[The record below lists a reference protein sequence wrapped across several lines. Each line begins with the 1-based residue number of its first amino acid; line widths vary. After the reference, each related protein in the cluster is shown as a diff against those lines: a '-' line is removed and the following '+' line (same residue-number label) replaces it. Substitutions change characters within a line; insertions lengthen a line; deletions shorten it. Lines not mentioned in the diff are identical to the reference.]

1 MVEIIKAI
9 KQVEPASRPRPENSS
24 DRRNSAST
32 KTTGVDVNRS
42 GWVSPQYRSS
52 RRVKLDRKILEAN
65 HCIGLLAET
74 PQTQYYKVLRTQIQ
88 QYMRDRGWNT
98 LMITSVHRG
107 EGKTLNAI
115 NLAAVFAKEYHQTV
129 LLVDADLKCQ
139 AVHRRLGY
147 SSQRGLVDYLLGECT
162 LPEIIVWPGVEK
174 FTAISGSRTLAEG
187 TEALSSPRMR
197 ELVTEMKQRYKDRYL
212 FFDVPPILGSAD
224 AMAFSEFVD
233 GIVVVVQSGRT
244 PMPDIQK
251 ALTYLPQ
258 QKFIGFVMNRQV

>member
-1 MVEIIKAI
+1 MVEILKKVKSFQPL
-9 KQVEPASRPRPENSS
+9 KQHEHGADQPGGRIS
-24 DRRNSAST
+24 
-32 KTTGVDVNRS
+32 DVNVSKS
-42 GWVSPQYRSS
+42 GWVSPQYNAS
-52 RRVKLDRKILEAN
+52 RRVALDLEILAAN
-65 HCIGLLAET
+65 RCIGLLPETAE
-74 PQTQYYKVLRTQIQ
+74 TQYYKVLRAQIQ
-88 QYMRDRGWNT
+88 QHMRERGWNT
-98 LMITSVHRG
+98 LMITSVHNG

-129 LLVDADLKCQ
+129 LLVDADLKSQ
-139 AVHRRLGY
+139 AIHHRLGY
-147 SSQRGLVDYLLGECT
+147 SSERGLVDYLSGECALT
-162 LPEIIVWPGVEK
+162 DIIVWPGVEK
-174 FTAISGSRTLAEG
+174 FTVISGDRTLEEG

-197 ELVTEMKQRYKDRYL
+197 ELVLEMKQRYKERYL

-258 QKFIGFVMNRQV
+258 EKFIGFVMNQQR

>member
-9 KQVEPASRPRPENSS
+9 KQVEPPSGTRVKNGSEPQHPASKQ
-24 DRRNSAST
+24 AA
-32 KTTGVDVNRS
+32 GVNVSRS
-42 GWVSPQYRSS
+42 GWVSPQYRMS
-52 RRVKLDRKILEAN
+52 RQVKLDRKVLEAN
-65 HCIGLLAET
+65 HCIGLLPETAE
-74 PQTQYYKVLRTQIQ
+74 TQYYKVLRTQIQ
-88 QYMRDRGWNT
+88 QHMRDKGWNT
-98 LMITSVHRG
+98 LMITSVHAG

-129 LLVDADLKCQ
+129 LLVDADLKSQ
-139 AVHRRLGY
+139 SIHRRLGY
-147 SSQRGLVDYLLGECT
+147 PSQRGLASYLLGEC
-162 LPEIIVWPGVEK
+162 LLKDIIVWPGVEK
-174 FTAISGSRTLAEG
+174 LTVISGNRTLEQG

-197 ELVTEMKQRYKDRYL
+197 KLVLEMKKRYKDRYL

-251 ALTYLPQ
+251 ALSYLPRN
-258 QKFIGFVMNRQV
+258 KFIGFVMNREG